1 MFNKLSKKWLVVVTS
16 LLLVTAVIFTGC
28 SSATTVTTT
37 ASQSTLTST
46 SPAITTSNTPIP
58 TTSTSIP
65 TPTSAA
71 SPTTTSTTIAT
82 TSTPAITSTT
92 TTATTS
98 TTPLPIVALNGAGGT
113 FPAPLY
119 TKMFA
124 AYATLTGVQVNYQA
138 VGSGAG
144 ITAITNNTVDFG
156 ASDAIMTS
164 AQVSAAQA
172 SGNTL
177 LTIPTTIG
185 AVAIAYDLPELGTYQ
200 LKLTGAVLANIYL
213 KNVKYWDD
221 PSITA
226 LNPGAYLPHV
236 PIAVVHRS
244 DSSGTTY
251 IFTNYLSAV
260 SAQWASQVGNA
271 TSVSWPGDIGGSGS
285 AGVAA
290 DVQQINGSIGYIE
303 LAYAIQNNIPYALM
317 QNSSG
322 NYIAPSL
329 ASASAAADGV
339 TIPANTL
346 IMITNSSNP
355 NAYPITGFT
364 WILVYQNQTNQA
376 KGQELVNLLWWMLN
390 SGQQY
395 CNPLTYPTLPA
406 SAVTL
411 AEAEI
416 NSITYN
422 GQALHHN

>member
-1 MFNKLSKKWLVVVTS
+1 MFNKLNKKWIVVVTS
-16 LLLVTAVIFTGC
+16 LLLVTAVVFTAC
-28 SSATTVTTT
+28 SSTTTTTTTTQPTTTTTQAAVTT
-37 ASQSTLTST
+37 SNVVV
-46 SPAITTSNTPIP
+46 TSNTPST
-58 TTSTSIP
+58 TTSIVTTVTS
-65 TPTSAA
+65 
-71 SPTTTSTTIAT
+71 TTSTTTPAT
-82 TSTPAITSTT
+82 TSTPPPTTASTT
-92 TTATTS
+92 TTT

-156 ASDAIMTS
+156 ASDAIMSS
-164 AQVSAAQA
+164 AQVAAAQA

-200 LKLTGAVLANIYL
+200 LKLTGTVLANIYL

-226 LNPGAYLPHV
+226 LNPGAYLPHI

-251 IFTNYLSAV
+251 IFTNYLSAI
-260 SAQWASQVGNA
+260 SSQWASQVGNA

-290 DVQQINGSIGYIE
+290 DIQQINGSIGYIE
-303 LAYAIQNNIPYALM
+303 LAYAVQNNIPYALM

-355 NAYPITGFT
+355 SAYPITGFT

-406 SAVTL
+406 SAVTV

-416 NSITYN
+416 NSISYN
-422 GQALHHN
+422 GQKFNHN